1 MTYNPLR
8 AYQAVQGNL
17 LSFFSKFGRKMTNMS
32 IIKFKSV
39 YNYKNNICREGRQI
53 FLMSNAQKIFAGE
66 DDMGLGGNDG
76 SVATGNAGT

>member
-1 MTYNPLR
+1 
-8 AYQAVQGNL
+8 
-17 LSFFSKFGRKMTNMS
+17 MTNMS

-76 SVATGNAGT
+76 SVATGNAGA